1 MQRSAFSVSLR
12 AALAVVAV
20 ALFASS
26 ASASE
31 SVLYAFTGGADGG
44 TPNGPPIADG
54 SGNLYGTTLYG
65 GRYGYGAVFR
75 LAPPTAP
82 GKAWTETV
90 LYSFL
95 GGLDGSG
102 PSASLVAD
110 SLGNLYGT
118 TPGGGRFGTGVAYRL
133 SPPSK
138 HGGAWTETV
147 IFAFDHRR
155 GDGNPG
161 FLIFDKAGNLYG
173 SSGNAG
179 PARRGDVFELTPGA
193 RDRAWTESVLY
204 TFGPCTTCGA
214 PSNGLTF
221 DRYGALYSL
230 TTAQIVGSAD
240 SAFQLTPPP
249 SKGASWTYSDLHD
262 FGGGQGDGDI
272 PVDAPTLDSSGNIY
286 GTTES
291 GGIGQCQG
299 GGCGIVFELSPPA
312 RQGGAWKETLLHV
325 FTGGADGGSPL
336 STLIMDAAGN
346 LYGTTIDGGT
356 HAKGTAFELVRGH
369 SGNWTERV
377 LHSFAAGRDGQYPE
391 TGSVFGKDGAL
402 YGTTPFGGAAPHGK
416 CAPHGCGIVYRIA
429 P

>member
-1 MQRSAFSVSLR
+1 MRRSAFSVRLTVV
-12 AALAVVAV
+12 LAVVAV
-20 ALFASS
+20 ALFASG

-44 TPNGPPIADG
+44 TPNGPPIADA

-65 GRYGYGAVFR
+65 GQYGYGAVFR
-75 LAPPTAP
+75 LAPPTTP
-82 GKAWTETV
+82 GKKWTETV

-138 HGGAWTETV
+138 RGGAWTETV

-161 FLIFDKAGNLYG
+161 FLIFDGAGNLYG

-179 PARRGDVFELTPGA
+179 PARRGNVFELTPGA
-193 RDRAWTESVLY
+193 RGRAWSENVLY
-204 TFGPCTTCGA
+204 TFGPCTVCGA

-221 DRYGALYSL
+221 DRNGALYGL

-240 SAFQLTPPP
+240 SAFQLTPPA
-249 SKGASWTYSDLHD
+249 SKGASWTYADLHD
-262 FGGGQGDGDI
+262 FSGQSDGDI

-299 GGCGIVFELSPPA
+299 GGCGTVFELSPPA
-312 RQGGAWKETLLHV
+312 HRGGTWKETLLHV
-325 FTGGADGGSPL
+325 FTGAADGGAPL
-336 STLIMDAAGN
+336 STLIIDATGN
-346 LYGTTIDGGT
+346 LYGTTVDGGA
-356 HAKGTAFELVRGH
+356 HLKGAAFELIR
-369 SGNWTERV
+369 SGGKWNERV
-377 LHSFAAGRDGQYPE
+377 LHSFGAGGDGQYP
-391 TGSVFGKDGAL
+391 GSGLAFGKGGAL
-402 YGTTPFGGAAPHGK
+402 YGTTPFGGTIPRGK
-416 CAPHGCGIVYRIA
+416 CAPHGCGMVYRIV